1 MAKVML
7 IDATHPEETRVAVAD
22 GRKLEEF
29 DVEIASRRPLKGNIY
44 LAKVTRVEPSLQA
57 AFVEYGGNRHGFLAF
72 SEIHPDYYRI
82 PVADREALMRD
93 AAFEEDALEAEENE
107 EQAQRERGQERGG
120 RNRRDRG
127 RHRRGGRH
135 AGRGGETPDAQAES
149 NSAEISVGD
158 DHDVS
163 SAGDEA
169 HGGWSDEGA
178 PQGHA
183 AHDHAD
189 YDQPDYE
196 QRERGPGADVTAA
209 DEAGAADAGEAW
221 DDDHGESDPA
231 GSDDGDR
238 SYHDVIEQE
247 PMALE
252 TPRFE
257 LRGEAQQDSLPTQAE
272 SPSQFAA
279 RDAGDGDDGHAGAV
293 IEGGN
298 GGVDADLPA
307 PGHGELV
314 EVQTSQEVV
323 DVVGGEEPAQ
333 QDDPELDEEQA
344 RRRRARNL
352 RRYKIQEVIKR
363 RQILLVQVTKE
374 ERGNKG
380 AALTTYL
387 SLAGRYCVLMPNTDR
402 GGGISRRITSVNDR
416 KRLKSIIDDLDAPD
430 GMAVIVRTAGME
442 RAKPEIKRDFE
453 YLLRLWDEIR
463 EVTLKSTAPALI
475 YEEASLIKRS
485 IRDLYTQDI
494 GDIVVAG
501 DEAYRAAR
509 AFMRALAPS
518 HLRRVQHYRD
528 ASQPLF
534 QRYQIESQISAIHE
548 PVVHLKSGG
557 YIVINQTEA
566 LVAIDVN
573 SGRATRER
581 NIEETA
587 LRTNSEAAEEVARQL
602 RLRDLAGLIVIDFI
616 DMEENRNNASVER
629 RLKEALKNDRAR
641 IQIGRISTFGLLEMS
656 RQRLHPSLVE
666 ASTEMCPHCRGSGR
680 MRSVESTALHVLRMV
695 EEEIARSFTPGA
707 TIFVPTSVALFILNH
722 KRTSIDDI
730 EQRRGV
736 RIYLQADDDLTPP
749 EYRLERIKM
758 LNPGEEVLKRM
769 APPPVIEE
777 EEELPPEEFET
788 EATEAEPVE
797 SADEEAPAG
806 GQPSERGGR
815 RRRRRRG
822 RGGKFRADEFT
833 ESSGPEDGAEGA
845 APRSAPAEQPGGEVE
860 QIAQEFG
867 GDEAD
872 DGEDEA
878 DGGTE
883 GATEGSEELT
893 ADGQPRRRRRRG
905 RRGGRRRSRRPQ
917 DGQEAGFAA
926 EGAAEDGTPYEA
938 AVPGLGDQPDLPDE
952 LPVQWAQRV
961 PALGAGEPAA
971 EAYAEPAAHA
981 ADALPEAV
989 TAEEPQA
996 KRRTRRPRRREEEPA
1011 LEMAGTEGVAAAPVR
1026 VAEPEAAIPTAPTGT
1041 ADAGSAAS
1049 AEGGSGEAE
1058 SDQQPKR
1065 GWWRRL
1071 ME

>member
-93 AAFEEDALEAEENE
+93 VADEDDALEAEEAE
-107 EQAQRERGQERGG
+107 EQPRRDRGQDRGG

-127 RHRRGGRH
+127 RHRRNGRH
-135 AGRGGETPDAQAES
+135 AERGGNNADAQTEVLS
-149 NSAEISVGD
+149 PEISAGD
-158 DHDVS
+158 DHEETIAREDFP
-163 SAGDEA
+163 GDEA
-169 HGGWSDEGA
+169 HGGWPDEA
-178 PQGHA
+178 SPQGHA
-183 AHDHAD
+183 DDDPAG

-196 QRERGPGADVTAA
+196 ERDRGHDADIRPA
-209 DEAGAADAGEAW
+209 DESSEPMANDAWGDDAAGDHAETDDRAPAD
-221 DDDHGESDPA
+221 
-231 GSDDGDR
+231 R
-238 SYHDVIEQE
+238 DVIERE

-257 LRGEAQQDSLPTQAE
+257 LRGETQYEILPAHSE
-272 SPSQFAA
+272 SPSQIAA
-279 RDAGDGDDGHAGAV
+279 RDAGNFDEAPAEAM
-293 IEGGN
+293 IEGGH
-298 GGVDADLPA
+298 GGLDAELPA

-416 KRLKSIIDDLDAPD
+416 KRLKSIIDDLDAPE

-695 EEEIARSFTPGA
+695 EEEIARNFSPGA

-769 APPPVIEE
+769 APPPPVIEE
-777 EEELPPEEFET
+777 EDELPPEEFET
-788 EATEAEPVE
+788 EAMEAEPVE
-797 SADEEAPAG
+797 SADE
-806 GQPSERGGR
+806 
-815 RRRRRRG
+815 
-822 RGGKFRADEFT
+822 
-833 ESSGPEDGAEGA
+833 
-845 APRSAPAEQPGGEVE
+845 
-860 QIAQEFG
+860 
-867 GDEAD
+867 
-872 DGEDEA
+872 
-878 DGGTE
+878 
-883 GATEGSEELT
+883 
-893 ADGQPRRRRRRG
+893 
-905 RRGGRRRSRRPQ
+905 
-917 DGQEAGFAA
+917 
-926 EGAAEDGTPYEA
+926 
-938 AVPGLGDQPDLPDE
+938 
-952 LPVQWAQRV
+952 
-961 PALGAGEPAA
+961 
-971 EAYAEPAAHA
+971 
-981 ADALPEAV
+981 
-989 TAEEPQA
+989 
-996 KRRTRRPRRREEEPA
+996 
-1011 LEMAGTEGVAAAPVR
+1011 
-1026 VAEPEAAIPTAPTGT
+1026 
-1041 ADAGSAAS
+1041 
-1049 AEGGSGEAE
+1049 
-1058 SDQQPKR
+1058 
-1065 GWWRRL
+1065 
-1071 ME
+1071 